1 VGIYSV
7 WRVIVW
13 VSSFP
18 RSGNT
23 FLRIVLHRLYG
34 IRASVVYDQDGVAE
48 RLGGELIG
56 YEDRAAGYAEL
67 RASQE
72 VHFIKTHRCRDD
84 LVDEQDPAICLVR
97 DGRDSLVSWAR
108 MASESDPSRFET
120 ELRTMIDRSSD
131 TSGTGSWGHNVL
143 SWLRPPEPHRV
154 LLRYD
159 DLARDPYAS
168 VDRALTAL
176 LPGLRPLTGATIP
189 SFGELHQVDPGFF
202 RRGRTGTH
210 HDELPPALHDHFW
223 SKPDNTEAMQLLG
236 YPRDTRGL
244 SSATSR

>member
-1 VGIYSV
+1 M
-7 WRVIVW
+7 IVW

-34 IRASVVYDQDGVAE
+34 IRASVVYDVDGVAE

-56 YEDRAAGYAEL
+56 FEERAAGYAEL

-72 VHFIKTHRCRDD
+72 VHFIKTHRRRDD

-97 DGRDSLVSWAR
+97 DGRDALVSWAR
-108 MASESDPSRFET
+108 LASESDPTSFET
-120 ELRTMIDRSSD
+120 ELRSMIDRPAD
-131 TSGTGSWGHNVL
+131 KPGTGSWGHNVL
-143 SWLRPPEPHRV
+143 SWLQPSASHRV

-159 DLARDPYAS
+159 DLARDPRPS

-176 LPGLRPLTGATIP
+176 LPGLRPLPGATVP
-189 SFGELHQVDPGFF
+189 TFDQLHEVDPAFF

-223 SKPDNTEAMQLLG
+223 SKPDNTEAMELLG
-236 YPRDTRGL
+236 YTRQAAGP
-244 SSATSR
+244 ARRRPGG